1 MRVMSC
7 SVNGIFKQRMDGDHV
22 SRMWVHSSRLENG
35 TEYSVLK
42 LHDSQFKKTLKHW
55 VRVSEIEMSSDYY
68 LGLHLKELA
77 AVPLIKGYIVKLL
90 QKTLGVNW
98 GNS

>member
-22 SRMWVHSSRLENG
+22 SRMWVHSSRLENC

-42 LHDSQFKKTLKHW
+42 LH
-55 VRVSEIEMSSDYY
+55 
-68 LGLHLKELA
+68 
-77 AVPLIKGYIVKLL
+77 
-90 QKTLGVNW
+90 
-98 GNS
+98 NS